1 MMPLCDEPSSHVLSP
16 RFQWVFCQLETLRHA
31 VQPDVR
37 AILKTLPRTLD
48 ETYERILKNINENNR
63 KHARRLLHCLAFA
76 VRPLCVEELAEIL
89 AFDFDG
95 AQGAIPEL
103 HAARRPI
110 NQEAAVLS
118 ACSSLISIV
127 DHRGSRVVQ
136 FAHMSVKEFLIS
148 HHRASSTGDLSRFYI
163 LPITAH
169 TILAQACLGI
179 LLHSGDND
187 NNDKSKCFP
196 LAGYAAQHWVT
207 HAQFQDV
214 ASHVLN
220 GMKSLFD
227 LDKPHFKAWISLY
240 DVDAHSSGRL
250 PSEIPSPLYYSALCG
265 FHDLAKHLADKHPE
279 QLKDIGGSY
288 GFPVVAG
295 LCRNKFGVA
304 ELLLELGGKVDV
316 RAQDTRGQTALHKI
330 IDRRDKVAIEAVD
343 YLLQRGA
350 DVNARREDLWT
361 PLHVAANVG
370 ALTVARALL
379 DNRADVNSRNDDD
392 QTPLHLLSSRDT
404 SHDEGDSS
412 DLAKLLLER
421 GANVNGKDKNN
432 ATPLHMGYHYNKLSI
447 VRVLLDHGA
456 NTENS
461 QSKILLHKI
470 SSGTHIAQG
479 DDVGLAQ
486 LFPEHGA
493 AAIAQ
498 NEYHISASDC
508 ASYFGTQ
515 KIREVLFGDRTELE
529 PESNRDKDAFRLWIE
544 GEFYTYEH
552 SLGVKRSPKG

>member
-1 MMPLCDEPSSHVLSP
+1 MNPLLTCCLSF

-76 VRPLCVEELAEIL
+76 VRPLRVEELAEIL

-95 AQGAIPEL
+95 AQGDIPKF

-110 NQEAAVLS
+110 NQEAAMLS

-127 DHRGSRVVQ
+127 DHHGSRVVQ
-136 FAHMSVKEFLIS
+136 FSHLSVKEFLIS
-148 HHRASSTGDLSRFYI
+148 HHHASSTGNLSQFYI
-163 LPITAH
+163 LPMTAH

-179 LLHSGDND
+179 LLHSSDND
-187 NNDKSKCFP
+187 NNDKSVKCIP

-207 HAQFQDV
+207 HVQFQDV

-250 PSEIPSPLYYSALCG
+250 PSDMASPLYYSALCG
-265 FHDLAKHLADKHPE
+265 FRDLVKHLATKYPG

-288 GFPVVAG
+288 GFPVVAA
-295 LCRNKFGVA
+295 LCRNQFDAA
-304 ELLLELGGKVDV
+304 ELLLDLGGKVDV
-316 RAQDTRGQTALHKI
+316 QAQDTIGQTALHKL
-330 IDRRDKVAIEAVD
+330 IDRRDKVAIDAVG
-343 YLLQRGA
+343 YLLKRGA
-350 DVNARREDLWT
+350 DVNAQRKDLWT
-361 PLHVAANVG
+361 PLHIAANVG

-392 QTPLHLLSSRDT
+392 QTPLHLLSSRDI
-404 SHDEGDSS
+404 SQDEGDSS

-421 GANVNGKDKNN
+421 GANVNEKDKNG
-432 ATPLHMGYHYNKLSI
+432 ATPLDMAYSYNKFSI
-447 VRVLLDHGA
+447 VPVLRDHGA
-456 NTENS
+456 NTENN
-461 QSKILLHKI
+461 QSKIPLHKL
-470 SSGTHIAQG
+470 SSGTHSAQG

-486 LFPEHGA
+486 LFLGHA

-498 NEYHISASDC
+498 NKYHISASDY

-515 KIREVLFGDRTELE
+515 KIWEVLFGDRTELE
-529 PESNRDKDAFRLWIE
+529 PESNGDQNAFRQWIE
-544 GEFYTYEH
+544 GVFYT
-552 SLGVKRSPKG
+552 